1 MNVLLVW
8 PGITL
13 PGFNSLKTSHGNEA
27 TYISHGYMAISA
39 ELKKRGHTVQLIDMR
54 DTVGWDQFE
63 QVLRDNPYDIA
74 ALGFMSCDLGTS
86 TRVTA
91 FLKTVWPDQ
100 PVVVGGL
107 HLTLTGEKTFP
118 NADCVIAGEADL
130 SFADLV
136 DGYAAGGDIP
146 PYIDSSPIDDLDVL
160 ELEDRNLFDDE
171 PERSSPLLPG
181 LPAPNVTIIQ
191 SRGCNFRCK
200 FCAPSGAGSFGKKL
214 RLRSLDRVIYELTRE
229 DQTRGIGSVMFHS
242 DLTAGRK
249 YLEEMIEVYGSNFEG
264 VPFWCQIR
272 ADSICRNKDLMP
284 EMARVGLLWASVG
297 FESGS
302 PRMLELLDKKASVEE
317 NIQAAEILHQCGV
330 NLFANTL
337 VGVPGETVE
346 DMQATLRMM
355 EQIKPA
361 WHSCNAFAS
370 FPGSALFD
378 HVTEKGLLTDE
389 HFSRA
394 VFPWQRKI
402 QGIDYDAAFKIQ
414 DEIRRHTRPV
424 SQPKT
429 TGKFGGSRYAQAP
442 DVSIIMRSFNRREMI
457 ETAINSIR
465 AQTHK
470 SWELIIVDDASS
482 DTDLIEYLQGLEDEN
497 IKVILND
504 KNADGHSIRLNQGI
518 LASKGALVGFCDD
531 DDTRDPTW
539 LEKMV
544 HQLEH
549 HQDWGFV
556 ICKSTEIVFGNPRVV
571 RGIRPKL
578 PNILSGNTV
587 DLGELVI
594 RRGVFDQIGLFDE
607 RIHHGDDWEFV
618 SRLIK
623 GDIPGDALGEALCTH
638 NVHQGG
644 QNFTRTPEQ
653 LSDTAHIIRE
663 RAVSVPIRIAC
674 FWPEEGKLQG
684 SQMEVVTGV
693 YDALVRIKHV
703 RVVGFGEIAHCNDV
717 TGSAD
722 VIFVVCPF
730 QATHSELTRL
740 QQMGVPMAAIL
751 TEDPPALNSN
761 LANSIFFTW
770 IITNDMSCIE
780 HYQTRAD
787 KRDVPYCRER
797 VGYMPCLS
805 VNTAVVGSSPKP
817 RAEKEK
823 WDMAIV
829 GYMYDSRDE
838 WFAKVQ
844 KDIDFNLLLV
854 GRRWEK
860 YEKKFEVLGD
870 QTPAATNEIYANTK
884 IIACIHRLTSDDGT
898 KVVFRSTS
906 RGFRETWSGA
916 MVMIDDTREIFP
928 PFIEGEVVSFEYN
941 NPKDFLDKAHHY
953 LDHDHDR
960 RMIGRMGQRK
970 AQENFTYVHRFTCLI
985 RDMISPKMEI
995 RVP

>member
-1 MNVLLVW
+1 MKVLLVW
-8 PGITL
+8 PGITI

-27 TYISHGYMAISA
+27 TYVSHGYMAISA
-39 ELKKRGHTVQLIDMR
+39 ELKKRGHEVQLIDMR

-63 QVLRDNPYDIA
+63 QVLRDTVYDIA

-86 TRVTA
+86 TKVTA
-91 FLKTVWPDQ
+91 FLKTVWPDK

-107 HLTLTGEKTFP
+107 HLTLTGETFFP
-118 NADCVIAGEADL
+118 NADCVISGEADL

-136 DGYAAGGDIP
+136 DRYAAGQGIP
-146 PYIDSSPIDDLDVL
+146 TYIDSSPIEDLDEL
-160 ELEDRNLFDDE
+160 EFEDRNLFDDE

-181 LPAPNVTIIQ
+181 LVAPNVTIIQ
-191 SRGCNFRCK
+191 SRGCNYRCR
-200 FCAPSGAGSFGKKL
+200 FCAPSGAGNFGKKL
-214 RLRSLDRVIYELTRE
+214 RLRSLDRVIQELMRE

-249 YLEEMIEVYGSNFEG
+249 YLEQMIEMYGANFAG

-272 ADSICRNKDLMP
+272 ADSICRNKDLIP
-284 EMARVGLLWASVG
+284 EMARAGFLWASVG

-302 PRMLELLDKKASVEE
+302 ARMLEFLDKGATVEE
-317 NIQAAEILHQCGV
+317 NIQAAEILHANGI
-330 NLFANTL
+330 NIFANTL

-346 DMQATLRMM
+346 DMQATLKMM

-361 WHSCNAFAS
+361 WHSCNSFAS
-370 FPGSALFD
+370 FPGSALYEHAVEND
-378 HVTEKGLLTDE
+378 LLTDE

-402 QGIDYDAAFKIQ
+402 KGVDYDAAFRIQ
-414 DEIRRHTRPV
+414 DEIRKHTRPV
-424 SQPKT
+424 FQVKT
-429 TGKFGGSRYAQAP
+429 SGKFSGVRYTQAP

-457 ETAINSIR
+457 EVAINSIR

-470 SWELIIVDDASS
+470 SWELVIIDDASS
-482 DTDLIEYLQGLEDEN
+482 EVGLQEYLQGLEDEN

-518 LASKGALVGFCDD
+518 LASRGAYIAFCDD

-539 LEKMV
+539 LEKMC

-556 ICKSTEIVFGNPRVV
+556 ICKSTEIVFGNPRIV

-587 DLGELVI
+587 DLGEIVL

-607 RIHHGDDWEFV
+607 RNHHGDDWEFV

-623 GDIPGDALGEALCTH
+623 ADIPGDALGEALCVH

-644 QNFTRTPEQ
+644 QNFTRSQ
-653 LSDTAHIIRE
+653 DQIADTARIIRE
-663 RAVSVPIRIAC
+663 RVVSLPIRIAC
-674 FWPEEGKLQG
+674 FWPTEEKLQG
-684 SQMEVVTGV
+684 SQMEVVSGV
-693 YDALVRIKHV
+693 YDALVRIQHV
-703 RVVGFGEIAHCNDV
+703 KVVGFGDIAHCNDV
-717 TGSAD
+717 AGSAD
-722 VIFVVCPF
+722 IIFVVCPF

-740 QQMGVPMAAIL
+740 QQMNVPMAAIL

-761 LANSIFFTW
+761 LANSVFFTW
-770 IITNDMSCIE
+770 IVTNDMSCVE
-780 HYQTRAD
+780 HYQARAD
-787 KRDVPYCRER
+787 KGDVPYCRER

-805 VNTAVVGSSPKP
+805 INTAVVGSSPKP

-838 WFAKVQ
+838 WFDKVHKQ
-844 KDIDFNLLLV
+844 IDWDLLLV

-860 YEKKFEVLGD
+860 YGDTFEVLGD
-870 QTPAATNEIYANTK
+870 QTPADTNEIYANTK
-884 IIACIHRLTSDDGT
+884 IVACVHRLPSDDGT

-906 RGFRETWSGA
+906 RGFRETWAGP

-928 PFIEGEVVSFEYN
+928 PFEEGEVVSFDYN
-941 NPKDFLDKAHHY
+941 DPEDFLDKSRHY
-953 LDHDHDR
+953 LDDDHDR
-960 RMIGRMGQRK
+960 RTIGRMGQRK
-970 AQENFTYVHRFTCLI
+970 AQDNFTYVHRLTCLI

-995 RVP
+995 RVL